1 MGAEGHPRQRDSSR
15 AGQDRVRPRAVGG
28 REAAERAHPGDASA
42 AARRAARYRR
52 HRGVPRLRR
61 RRVHHRAV
69 HRRRRRVYHSLM
81 DLNYSVEEVDFR
93 DAVRTWLSENL
104 PKDLKDKVDRYEH
117 LSKEDLLRWH
127 RILAG
132 KGWVA
137 PAWPKEW
144 GGTGWNVVQRYI
156 FEEELGYVG
165 SPPLIP
171 FGLTMCA
178 PVLLRFGTEAQK
190 KRFLPRIY
198 QGEDFWCQGYSEPGS
213 GSDLASLKTKAV
225 RQGEHY
231 VVNGQK
237 IWTTLA
243 HYADWIFCLVRTDPN
258 VERRQE
264 GISFLLM
271 DMKTPGITVR
281 PLMLMDGGHEVNEVF
296 FDDVKVPLDNLVHEE
311 GKGWTVAK
319 YLLGHERMNTGRIG
333 ESRRQLARL
342 KQYASQSATPMMSDS
357 RWRDRLTRV
366 EVELT
371 ALEITNL
378 RFLDRMRR
386 TGQPPGADVS
396 MLKIKGTEIQQGLT
410 ELMMDATDP
419 GASDPLSVAVRKPYP
434 SMRKTTIYA
443 GSNEIQRNIIAK
455 MTLGL

>member
-1 MGAEGHPRQRDSSR
+1 
-15 AGQDRVRPRAVGG
+15 
-28 REAAERAHPGDASA
+28 
-42 AARRAARYRR
+42 
-52 HRGVPRLRR
+52 
-61 RRVHHRAV
+61 
-69 HRRRRRVYHSLM
+69 M
-81 DLNYSVEEVDFR
+81 DLNYSAEELAFR
-93 DAVRTWLSENL
+93 DEVRGWLRANL
-104 PKDLKDKVDRYEH
+104 PQELREKVENYAH
-117 LSKEDLLRWH
+117 LSKDDLMRWH
-127 RILAG
+127 RTLAK

-144 GGTGWNVVQRYI
+144 GGTGWNVVQRYL
-156 FEEELGYVG
+156 FEEELGYAG
-165 SPPLIP
+165 APPIIP
-171 FGLTMCA
+171 FGVTMCA
-178 PVLLRFGTEAQK
+178 AVLLRFGTEAQK

-198 QGEDFWCQGYSEPGS
+198 HGDDFWCQGYSEPGS
-213 GSDLASLKTKAV
+213 GSDLASLKTKAI

-243 HYADWIFCLVRTDPN
+243 HYADWIFCLVRTDPTL
-258 VERRQE
+258 EKRQE
-264 GISFLLM
+264 GISFLLI
-271 DMKTPGITVR
+271 DMKTPGITIR
-281 PLMLMDGGHEVNEVF
+281 PLILMDGAHEVNEVF
-296 FDDVKVPLDNLVHEE
+296 FDDVKVPVENLVHDE

-333 ESRRQLARL
+333 ESKRQLARL
-342 KQYASQSATPMMSDS
+342 KKYAEPMMGES

-386 TGQPPGADVS
+386 TAQPPGADVS

-410 ELMMDATDP
+410 ELMMEATDP
-419 GASDPLSVAVRKPYP
+419 TAADELSIAIRKRYL

>member
-1 MGAEGHPRQRDSSR
+1 
-15 AGQDRVRPRAVGG
+15 
-28 REAAERAHPGDASA
+28 
-42 AARRAARYRR
+42 
-52 HRGVPRLRR
+52 
-61 RRVHHRAV
+61 
-69 HRRRRRVYHSLM
+69 M
-81 DLNYSVEEVDFR
+81 DLNYSPEELAFR
-93 DAVRTWLSENL
+93 DEVRSWLQAHL
-104 PKDLKDKVDRYEH
+104 PRDLKDKVAGYAH
-117 LSKEDLLRWH
+117 LSKDDLLRWH
-127 RILAG
+127 RILAK

-144 GGTGWNVVQRYI
+144 GGTGWSLVQRYI

-165 SPPLIP
+165 APPLIP
-171 FGLTMCA
+171 FGLAMCA
-178 PVLLRFGTEAQK
+178 PVLLRFGSEAQK
-190 KRFLPRIY
+190 QRFLPRIY

-225 RQGEHY
+225 REKDFY

-258 VERRQE
+258 TGRRQE
-264 GISFLLM
+264 GISFLLI

-281 PLMLMDGGHEVNEVF
+281 PLILMDGAHEVNEVF
-296 FDDVKVPLDNLVHEE
+296 FDDVKVPAENLVHEE
-311 GKGWTVAK
+311 GQGWTVAK
-319 YLLGHERMNTGRIG
+319 YLLGYERMNTGRIG
-333 ESRRQLARL
+333 ESKRQLAAL
-342 KQYASQSATPMMSDS
+342 KEYSQSLQGDA
-357 RWRDRLTRV
+357 RFRDRLSRV
-366 EVELT
+366 EVELM

-396 MLKIKGTEIQQGLT
+396 MLKIKGTEIQQALT
-410 ELMMDATDP
+410 ELMMQAADP
-419 GASDPLSVAVRKPYP
+419 AAHDEFSVAVRKKYL